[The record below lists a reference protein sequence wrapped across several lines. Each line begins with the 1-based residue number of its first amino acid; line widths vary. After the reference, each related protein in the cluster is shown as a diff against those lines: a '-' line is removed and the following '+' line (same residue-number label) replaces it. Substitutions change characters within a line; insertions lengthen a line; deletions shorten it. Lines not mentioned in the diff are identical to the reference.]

1 MKKFYSSKS
10 FFNLNFSDEI
20 YYKIYKEIF
29 KDDNYSYIKAKTKE
43 SSINNL
49 KNLIILLSKNLEMD
63 LKYIDVEAIINK
75 KDKKS
80 VKYLLVL
87 FINILKIKEL
97 TKHQMINRNFDNQ
110 IEKYE
115 KKNLTEIKNINKSK
129 NNNDKSLGITY
140 ENMKNRDNIVG
151 ELLKNRNIKYK
162 DLNNKKNDILPL
174 QILNYKGKTERKDVI
189 SKNKNNSNY
198 FLSKKEFINEIIKII
213 QSIIPKNQFYDF
225 LINDSFN
232 EKFTKIIEKIYIL
245 HLQIFNN
252 ILISKQFLSDYLI
265 DIKYIIF
272 KNLYERN
279 KSLES
284 KKRSNNNENIIKFS
298 KILKNKK
305 NLKKYYTLNHNKIM
319 KENKLNKY
327 EYENQRKK
335 SHKVINEFCKLN
347 KKLTQI
353 KKEKD
358 LENLEFQ
365 ELLFKLKFYQSLEQ
379 KVSIINNLRKNNNKA
394 KIEINKLI

>member
-10 FFNLNFSDEI
+10 FFNLTFSDEI

-49 KNLIILLSKNLEMD
+49 KNLITQLSKNLEMD

-97 TKHQMINRNFDNQ
+97 AKHQMINRNFDNQ

-115 KKNLTEIKNINKSK
+115 KKNLTEIKNIN
-129 NNNDKSLGITY
+129 
-140 ENMKNRDNIVG
+140 
-151 ELLKNRNIKYK
+151 
-162 DLNNKKNDILPL
+162 
-174 QILNYKGKTERKDVI
+174 
-189 SKNKNNSNY
+189 KNKNNSNY

-245 HLQIFNN
+245 HFQIFNN

-272 KNLYERN
+272 KNLYILN

-284 KKRSNNNENIIKFS
+284 KKISNNNENIIKFS

-305 NLKKYYTLNHNKIM
+305 NLKKYYTLNQNKIM
-319 KENKLNKY
+319 KESKLNKY

-335 SHKVINEFCKLN
+335 SYKVINEFCKLN

>member
-1 MKKFYSSKS
+1 
-10 FFNLNFSDEI
+10 
-20 YYKIYKEIF
+20 
-29 KDDNYSYIKAKTKE
+29 
-43 SSINNL
+43 
-49 KNLIILLSKNLEMD
+49 
-63 LKYIDVEAIINK
+63 
-75 KDKKS
+75 
-80 VKYLLVL
+80 
-87 FINILKIKEL
+87 
-97 TKHQMINRNFDNQ
+97 MINRNFDNQ

-115 KKNLTEIKNINKSK
+115 KKNLTEIKNINKNK
-129 NNNDKSLGITY
+129 NNNAKSLGITY
-140 ENMKNRDNIVG
+140 ENEKNKDNIVD

-162 DLNNKKNDILPL
+162 DLNYKKNDILPL

-245 HLQIFNN
+245 HFQIFNN

-335 SHKVINEFCKLN
+335 SYKVINEFCKLN
-347 KKLTQI
+347 KKLIQI
-353 KKEKD
+353 KKEKNS
-358 LENLEFQ
+358 ENLAFQ